1 MAYTPHT
8 WATYEMITR
17 DLLNHAEQGISNNDA
32 AIATLNTWKNAH
44 GIVIEGSTTLTNSQ
58 LFPFNNSKKT
68 VSLGRTLAN
77 ADYEVVIAS
86 AVSSDGA
93 NIGEIVVSE
102 RQTNGFKMQHT
113 GSAASVAVT
122 YFVIGGFTK

>member
-1 MAYTPHT
+1 MAYIPHT

-17 DLLNHAEQGISNNDA
+17 DAMNHIEEGISANDTGVA
-32 AIATLNTWKNAH
+32 NLEAWKSTH
-44 GIVIEGSTTLTNSQ
+44 GIIIEGSTTLTNNQ

-68 VSLGRTLAN
+68 VSIGKTLAN
-77 ADYEVVIAS
+77 TDYVVVIAS

-93 NIGEIVVSE
+93 NVGEIVVSE

-122 YFVIGGFTK
+122 YFVIGGFQK

>member
-1 MAYTPHT
+1 MAYIPHT

-17 DLLNHAEQGISNNDA
+17 DAMNHIEEGISANDTGVA
-32 AIATLNTWKNAH
+32 NLEAWKITH
-44 GIVIEGSTTLTNSQ
+44 GIIIEGSTTLTNNQ

-68 VSLGRTLAN
+68 VSIGKTLAN
-77 ADYEVVIAS
+77 TNYVVVIAS

-93 NIGEIVVSE
+93 NVGEIVVSE

-122 YFVIGGFTK
+122 YYVIGGFQK